1 MFYFRS
7 GILAILIICFE
18 IARRLDLKKTLF
30 QHMDEVAKSTSA
42 NERVMKFGLIEKE
55 LMYHVLFFFSF
66 FDYSVAALESPFW
79 KEAPNCII
87 RV

>member
-55 LMYHVLFFFSF
+55 LMYHVLFFLF
-66 FDYSVAALESPFW
+66 FFRLFCCSSRISLLERG
-79 KEAPNCII
+79 A
-87 RV
+87 